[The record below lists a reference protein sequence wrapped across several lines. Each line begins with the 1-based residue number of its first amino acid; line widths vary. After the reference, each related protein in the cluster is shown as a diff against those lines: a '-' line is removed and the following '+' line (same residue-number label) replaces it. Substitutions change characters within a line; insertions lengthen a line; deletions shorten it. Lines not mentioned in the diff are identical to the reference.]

1 MSRRVLD
8 GWSFGLGLGILL
20 LAGCTESTLTF
31 GTHCRVATDC
41 VGGTVCRDG
50 ACVTPGGVDGDV
62 DSETEAQDLAEPDAE
77 QSTQMDGDTDAP
89 EAERD
94 EVEMTDQEGEGERL
108 EAPPND
114 TCAGALPLALDTP
127 TFGTTR
133 GANNDFVPGLSCTGS
148 LEGGADVVYRL
159 TLQKDEELSVY
170 AVPQTA
176 GFDLS
181 IYLLPLCQDNPW
193 PGCLAAADAAEAEA
207 RESFTFKA
215 DHSGEYFLVVDSRCG
230 PNDAHCSC
238 YGDFTVAVNRR
249 PKTVDCGSCGA
260 APDYDCGELA
270 RCVTTIGP
278 ATEDVEKSCM
288 RLCGTDTD
296 CPKAYACKSR
306 SVVRG
311 AGSAMVC
318 APRYGEAPS
327 NTLATCGGL
336 LDVGTPCKRKGLSDD
351 EAACGADL
359 AGRVLDD
366 AVCYAFVSLTGV
378 VTYCTLYCVD
388 DRQCPAG
395 TSCYNVP
402 LSADKVCKRL

>member
-230 PNDAHCSC
+230 AQRRPLQLLRRLHRGRQPA
-238 YGDFTVAVNRR
+238 AQNRR
-249 PKTVDCGSCGA
+249 LRQLRRGPGLRLRRAGA
-260 APDYDCGELA
+260 LCHDHRSGHGGRGKILHAPLRHGYGLSQSLCLQKPQ
-270 RCVTTIGP
+270 RGP
-278 ATEDVEKSCM
+278 RRGLGHGLRPT
-288 RLCGTDTD
+288 LW
-296 CPKAYACKSR
+296 
-306 SVVRG
+306 RG
-311 AGSAMVC
+311 AQQHPG
-318 APRYGEAPS
+318 
-327 NTLATCGGL
+327 
-336 LDVGTPCKRKGLSDD
+336 
-351 EAACGADL
+351 DL
-359 AGRVLDD
+359 RRPAGRR
-366 AVCYAFVSLTGV
+366 YALQTQG
-378 VTYCTLYCVD
+378 
-388 DRQCPAG
+388 
-395 TSCYNVP
+395 P
-402 LSADKVCKRL
+402 LR